1 MTLITYVTRVHFAD
15 GVLEE
20 ALWSEVEV
28 NRKTRPLIVTDE
40 AHLKSELYERL
51 LAGLPVRTSIEV
63 VSDVPDIPN
72 ETASRQIAEVYERT
86 NRDLLIAFGRNT
98 AIDLAKI
105 SRISIAHKEPLETFS
120 YATGGSRRIGNNLP
134 DLYAVPGIQGF
145 GSAVSAHAPV
155 VLQDG
160 ERTRLM
166 CKKLVPAV
174 TICDPTL
181 TLGATPV
188 ESASAGADALGR
200 CVEAYLSPGYNPPA
214 DGIALDGL
222 GRVIANLHKVLEHDS
237 VTARRELMAASL
249 NGALA
254 LQKGLGTI
262 HAIGCALETVVDRR
276 LDPGALSRLLLPSVL
291 QFNAGAA
298 QEKFNTLQN
307 LFDPT
312 GGQDP
317 AQSVTE
323 FLHDLP
329 LPESLNDM
337 GIGEEE
343 LRTAADL
350 AASDLAAVRSPRALS
365 SSSLYSIMKSVHL
378 ERTRVA

>member
-72 ETASRQIAEVYERT
+72 ESAARHIAEIYERT
-86 NRDLLIAFGRNT
+86 DRDLLISFGRNT

-105 SRISIAHKEPLETFS
+105 SRISIAHQEPLETFS

-166 CKKLVPAV
+166 CKKLVPTV

-188 ESASAGADALGR
+188 ESGQCRSRRAWALRRGLFVTR
-200 CVEAYLSPGYNPPA
+200 IQSPRRR
-214 DGIALDGL
+214 D
-222 GRVIANLHKVLEHDS
+222 R
-237 VTARRELMAASL
+237 ARRARA
-249 NGALA
+249 
-254 LQKGLGTI
+254 
-262 HAIGCALETVVDRR
+262 CDR
-276 LDPGALSRLLLPSVL
+276 
-291 QFNAGAA
+291 Q
-298 QEKFNTLQN
+298 
-307 LFDPT
+307 
-312 GGQDP
+312 P
-317 AQSVTE
+317 AQGAGTRQR
-323 FLHDLP
+323 H
-329 LPESLNDM
+329 
-337 GIGEEE
+337 G
-343 LRTAADL
+343 RAAN
-350 AASDLAAVRSPRALS
+350 
-365 SSSLYSIMKSVHL
+365 
-378 ERTRVA
+378 

>member
-28 NRKTRPLIVTDE
+28 NRKIRPLIVTDE
-40 AHLKSELYERL
+40 THLNSELYERL
-51 LAGLPVRTSIEV
+51 LAGLPVRTSVEV
-63 VSDVPDIPN
+63 ISDIPEIPN
-72 ETASRQIAEVYERT
+72 EQAARRVAETFEST
-86 NRDLLIAFGRNT
+86 GRDLLIAFGRNT

-105 SRISIAHKEPLETFS
+105 SRISIAHDAPLETFS
-120 YATGGSRRIGNNLP
+120 YATGGSRRIGDSLP

-155 VLQDG
+155 VLMDG

-166 CKKLVPAV
+166 CKKLVPTV

-181 TLGATPV
+181 TLGASPI

-222 GRVIANLHKVLEHDS
+222 GRVLANLHSVLENDS
-237 VTARRELMAASL
+237 VTARREMMAASL

-262 HAIGCALETVVDRR
+262 HAIGCALETVVKRR
-276 LDPGALSRLLLPSVL
+276 LDPGALSRLLLPAVL
-291 QFNAGAA
+291 QFNADAA
-298 QEKFNTLQN
+298 RDKFMTLQN
-307 LFDPT
+307 LFSP
-312 GGQDP
+312 GGGGTP
-317 AQSVTE
+317 ASSVTE
-323 FLHDLP
+323 FLQALP
-329 LPESLNDM
+329 LPGSLAEM

-343 LRTAADL
+343 LRIAADL

-365 SSSLYSIMKSVHL
+365 SSSLFSIMKSVHL
-378 ERTRVA
+378 ENRVA

>member
-40 AHLKSELYERL
+40 THLNSELYERL
-51 LAGLPVRTSIEV
+51 LAGLPVRTSVEV
-63 VSDVPDIPN
+63 ISDIPEIPN
-72 ETASRQIAEVYERT
+72 EQAARRVAETFEST
-86 NRDLLIAFGRNT
+86 GRDLLIAFGRNT

-105 SRISIAHKEPLETFS
+105 SRISIAHDAPLETFS
-120 YATGGSRRIGNNLP
+120 YATGGSRRIGDSLP

-155 VLQDG
+155 VLMDG

-166 CKKLVPAV
+166 CKKLVPTV

-181 TLGATPV
+181 TLGASPI

-222 GRVIANLHKVLEHDS
+222 GRVLANLHSVLENDS
-237 VTARRELMAASL
+237 VTARREMMAASL

-262 HAIGCALETVVDRR
+262 HAIGCALETVVKRR
-276 LDPGALSRLLLPSVL
+276 LDPGALSRLLLPAVL
-291 QFNAGAA
+291 QFNADAA
-298 QEKFNTLQN
+298 RDKFTTLQN
-307 LFDPT
+307 LFSP
-312 GGQDP
+312 GGDGTP
-317 AQSVTE
+317 ASSVTE
-323 FLHDLP
+323 FLQALP
-329 LPESLNDM
+329 LPGSLAEM

-343 LRTAADL
+343 LRIAADL

-365 SSSLYSIMKSVHL
+365 SSSLFSIMKSVHL
-378 ERTRVA
+378 ENRVA